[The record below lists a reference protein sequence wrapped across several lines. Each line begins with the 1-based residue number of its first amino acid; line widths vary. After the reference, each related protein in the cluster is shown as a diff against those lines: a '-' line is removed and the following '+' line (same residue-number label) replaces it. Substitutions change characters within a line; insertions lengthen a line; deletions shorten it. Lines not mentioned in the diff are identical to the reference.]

1 MSMEERETVRTAALF
16 LLSLRPC
23 SRSGT
28 GFPPAEKAVEAQIA
42 ELQRSLAVIDHKCRC
57 CREAV
62 AAGTEKHMFGRDQLP
77 YAEEFRHM
85 ASQK

>member
-16 LLSLRPC
+16 PLSLRPC

-57 CREAV
+57 CREA
-62 AAGTEKHMFGRDQLP
+62 AGTEKHMFGRDQPP
-77 YAEEFRHM
+77 YANEFRHM

>member
-1 MSMEERETVRTAALF
+1 M
-16 LLSLRPC
+16 
-23 SRSGT
+23 
-28 GFPPAEKAVEAQIA
+28 EAQIA

-85 ASQK
+85 AAQK